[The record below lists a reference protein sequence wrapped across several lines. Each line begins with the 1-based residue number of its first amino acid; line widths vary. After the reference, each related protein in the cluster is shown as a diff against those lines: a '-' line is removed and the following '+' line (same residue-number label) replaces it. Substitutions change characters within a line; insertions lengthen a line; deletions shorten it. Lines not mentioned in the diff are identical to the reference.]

1 MNHTLLFAFTFFAFV
16 TIATGSQ
23 AQDFEREAIDI
34 LKLYEEGRTDTAYD
48 LIEPL
53 KRNARFVPAALYVR
67 AQMTEDDRAL
77 NLYREIIALEP
88 NGAWAD
94 EAAYQL
100 VMRYVVKKD
109 SLAAWTWYGMLEKT
123 YPQSPYIAKAS
134 ASLKETSSWSF
145 IAQQDPAVPN
155 GQNGGKPSGNPS
167 STTPGGTTTTPS
179 TTTNP
184 PARTEPAVATHTR
197 PTLYGLQVGLLP
209 TRAAAQRHI
218 EGLKSS
224 GLSMSIYEKDVSG
237 RKSFAVVVG
246 PYDSQDAAA
255 AKKADVAKA
264 CECDAFTV
272 IVE

>member
-1 MNHTLLFAFTFFAFV
+1 MKRFRLPAFCVFLLFGLIHV
-16 TIATGSQ
+16 VV

-100 VMRYVVKKD
+100 VMRYVTKKD
-109 SLAAWTWYGMLEKT
+109 SLAAWTWYGMLEKS

-134 ASLKETSSWSF
+134 TSLKETKSWTF
-145 IAQQDPAVPN
+145 ITQQDQAVPN
-155 GQNGGKPSGNPS
+155 RPHSGNASAS
-167 STTPGGTTTTPS
+167 SPGGASTPPSTNTTTRTDTPVAL
-179 TTTNP
+179 TTRKTY
-184 PARTEPAVATHTR
+184 
-197 PTLYGLQVGLLP
+197 YGLQVGLLP
-209 TRAAAQRHI
+209 TRSAAQRHI

-246 PYDSQDAAA
+246 PYDSQEAAA
-255 AKKADVAKA
+255 AKKSEVAKT